1 MPQPPDTSRR
11 LRLRLLWLALSLLVL
26 MGLALAWS
34 WSPLRAWLDID
45 VVVAALQRMG
55 QTLGPLAAVGGFAL
69 AVSLAVP
76 LTFVTLVALAALGP
90 WAGLACSMAGAL
102 VGVCISYGIGYLL
115 GREALERLAG
125 ERVNLL
131 SRRLSQRG
139 VLAIIA
145 VRMVPIAP
153 FAIVNMITGATHI
166 SLRDVLLGTAI
177 GMTPATLVMMVFMN
191 QLLDTLRQPSSQSLF
206 LLLIPVGLILAG
218 LWGVRRWLRQPRV
231 STGE

>member
-1 MPQPPDTSRR
+1 V
-11 LRLRLLWLALSLLVL
+11 RLLWLALSLLAL

-34 WSPLRAWLDID
+34 WSPLRGWLDID
-45 VVVAALQRMG
+45 VIVAALQRLG

-76 LTFVTLVALAALGP
+76 LTFLTLVALAALGP

-125 ERVNLL
+125 ERVNVL

-139 VLAIIA
+139 VLAIVA

-153 FAIVNMITGATHI
+153 FAVVNMITGASHI

-206 LLLIPVGLILAG
+206 LLLIPLGLILAG

>member
-1 MPQPPDTSRR
+1 MPPPPDTRRR

-55 QTLGPLAAVGGFAL
+55 QTMGPLAAVGGFAL

>member
-1 MPQPPDTSRR
+1 

-55 QTLGPLAAVGGFAL
+55 QTMGPLAAVGGFAL

>member
-1 MPQPPDTSRR
+1 MPHRPDSRRR

-45 VVVAALQRMG
+45 VVVAALQRLG
-55 QTLGPLAAVGGFAL
+55 QTLGPVAAVGGFAL

-76 LTFVTLVALAALGP
+76 LTFLTLVALAALGP
-90 WAGLACSMAGAL
+90 WAGLACAMAGAL
-102 VGVCISYGIGYLL
+102 VGVCISYGLGYML

-125 ERVNLL
+125 ERVNQL

-139 VLAIIA
+139 VLAIVA

-153 FAIVNMITGATHI
+153 FAIVNMITGASHI

-177 GMTPATLVMMVFMN
+177 GMMPSTVVMMVFMN
-191 QLLDTLRQPSSQSLF
+191 QLLETLRQPSSRSFF
-206 LLLIPVGLILAG
+206 LLLIPVFLILGG
-218 LWGVRRWLRQPRV
+218 LWAARHWLRQPRV
-231 STGE
+231 NADE

>member
-55 QTLGPLAAVGGFAL
+55 QTMGPLAAVGGFAL

-102 VGVCISYGIGYLL
+102 VGVCISYGVGYLL

-191 QLLDTLRQPSSQSLF
+191 QLLDTLRQPSSLSLF
-206 LLLIPVGLILAG
+206 LLLIPVCLILAG

>member
-1 MPQPPDTSRR
+1 MPPPPDTSRR

>member
-1 MPQPPDTSRR
+1 MPQSADSGRR
-11 LRLRLLWLALSLLVL
+11 LRLRLLWLALSLVAL

-55 QTLGPLAAVGGFAL
+55 RTLGPLAAVGGFAL

-76 LTFVTLVALAALGP
+76 LTFLTLVALAALGP

-102 VGVCISYGIGYLL
+102 VGVCISYGMGYML

-153 FAIVNMITGATHI
+153 FAIVNMITGASHI
-166 SLRDVLLGTAI
+166 RLRDVLLGTAI

-191 QLLDTLRQPSSQSLF
+191 QLLDTLRQPSSQSFF
-206 LLLIPVGLILAG
+206 LLLIPVFLILAG

>member
-1 MPQPPDTSRR
+1 MPHPSDSTRR
-11 LRLRLLWLALSLLVL
+11 LRVRLLWLALSLLAL

-34 WSPLRAWLDID
+34 WSPLRGWLDID
-45 VVVAALQRMG
+45 VIVAALQRLG

-76 LTFVTLVALAALGP
+76 LTFLTLVALAALGP

-125 ERVNLL
+125 ERVNVL

-139 VLAIIA
+139 VLAIVA

-153 FAIVNMITGATHI
+153 FAVVNMITGASHI